1 MKELVEQGEFFDNG
15 AEMQK
20 FPLPW
25 GNCSVE
31 G

>member
-15 AEMQK
+15 AYVQK
-20 FPLPW
+20 FPLPRD
-25 GNCSVE
+25 NCSIE